1 MKTKI
6 FFLVILVTFVT
17 NALFSQDIIFMRDG
31 SQIKGKV
38 TEFEGNLIKYKPF
51 DFLEGPTRSVSISD
65 VNRIVYEGG
74 RVENFVIVKEEK
86 VTPPP
91 ISNPVTVSQP
101 SSQEAQTTNYYPW
114 AVFGRISGQSWHNS
128 DLSEFFGTNVLYGG
142 GIEKQI
148 LDHFII
154 GADFDFASKTK
165 DEMTLAYTQFGGF
178 VRFSWATFGTRTL
191 LIYSQLGVRGVS
203 FRHTEV
209 DYSKSATGIGFSAIL
224 GLEIPLGKKVTLNL
238 AWDSVFSNVTSE
250 GETTNAGSEIF
261 SGGLLFR
268 F

>member
-1 MKTKI
+1 MKTKMFI
-6 FFLVILVTFVT
+6 LGILVVFAT
-17 NALFSQDIIFMRDG
+17 NVAFSQDVIFMRDG

-65 VNRIVYEGG
+65 VNRIAYENG
-74 RVENFVIVKEEK
+74 RIESFVIVETPKE
-86 VTPPP
+86 V
-91 ISNPVTVSQP
+91 PVQSEIPTNSK
-101 SSQEAQTTNYYPW
+101 SSSEENQATSSYPW

-128 DLSEFFGTNVLYGG
+128 DLSEFFGTNPLYGG

-165 DEMTLAYTQFGGF
+165 DEVTMRYTHFGGF
-178 VRFSWATFGTRTL
+178 VKFSWATFGAKTL
-191 LIYSQLGVRGVS
+191 LLYSQLGVRGVS
-203 FRHTEV
+203 FRHVEV
-209 DYSKSATGIGFSAIL
+209 DYSKSATGIGFSAIP
-224 GLEIPLGKKVTLNL
+224 GLEIPLGEKVTLNL
-238 AWDSVFSNVTSE
+238 AWDSVFSNVTSD

-261 SGGLLFR
+261 SGGLIYHF
-268 F
+268 